1 MRICYALCALERRW
15 RKTEKPFSSLAYG
28 QSLQQ
33 RSGKGGN
40 TLKIATQSVI
50 KLFWRPK
57 GLAYPLG
64 EAPAKLRCTSSADMV
79 TVSNPTPYFI
89 TLTDLKKGGKV
100 VKNQMISPFDK
111 YQFSLPKG
119 AKNSSV
125 TYRTINDYGAETPQ
139 LNCKS

>member
-1 MRICYALCALERRW
+1 
-15 RKTEKPFSSLAYG
+15 
-28 QSLQQ
+28 
-33 RSGKGGN
+33 
-40 TLKIATQSVI
+40 LKI
-50 KLFWRPK
+50 
-57 GLAYPLG
+57 
-64 EAPAKLRCTSSADMV
+64 
-79 TVSNPTPYFI
+79 
-89 TLTDLKKGGKV
+89 GGKV

>member
-1 MRICYALCALERRW
+1 MFA
-15 RKTEKPFSSLAYG
+15 
-28 QSLQQ
+28 
-33 RSGKGGN
+33 GKKSAQIREILISES
-40 TLKIATQSVI
+40 TWEEMTC
-50 KLFWRPK
+50 LFAPS
-57 GLAYPLG
+57 LAYPLG

-89 TLTDLKKGGKV
+89 TLTDLKIGGKV